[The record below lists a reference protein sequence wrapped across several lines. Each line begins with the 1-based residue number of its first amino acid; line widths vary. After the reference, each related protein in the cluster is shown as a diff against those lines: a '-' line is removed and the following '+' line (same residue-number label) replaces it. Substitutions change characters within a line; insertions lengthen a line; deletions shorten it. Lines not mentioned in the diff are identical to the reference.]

1 MVQQVENQQPQR
13 PPITMKSL
21 LEAGVHFGHQTRSWT
36 QNEDEVASQSLFFG
50 GTLGPDAGELTLL
63 VDGIGKI
70 ATVDSIKLTLP

>member
-36 QNEDEVASQSLFFG
+36 QNGDEVASQSLFFG
-50 GTLGPDAGELTLL
+50 GTLRPDAGELTLS
-63 VDGIGKI
+63 VDGMGKI